1 MNRLATFL
9 STHLLLVVTFFFAL
23 GISCALAFHFTSGQI
38 LLLPLVT
45 GSCVL
50 FTHLRRQPQATLVLL
65 LPFVASLGFVHG
77 LLASRVPPTPDHI
90 IHLVQNEQET
100 VLLCTLDRLP
110 GFNGENSTL
119 VVAAHSLRLKE
130 SAEFVAARGLVQLK
144 LKAPWPKE
152 LMPGDQLAIRAK
164 LDHPHTFHN
173 PGSFDYPTFLARQ
186 NIRITGRISSPL
198 HIYRLEQRPTF
209 LHQARYLPE
218 QLRTRISSFIE
229 QTVTPEISS
238 VYKALLIG
246 DASGISQEILEAFKG
261 SGCMHILSISGAHL
275 SILASFLFFTLYWL
289 LRRSEYLILRYPV
302 KKVAALL
309 CLLPLAIYTLLAG
322 ANTPV
327 VRSLIMV
334 TVFMAALCADKRKS
348 LFISMAFAALLIL
361 IWDPNSLFTAS
372 FQLSFMAVA
381 SIAAVAPLISRL
393 TATEKK
399 EEPLGKRLKSRLL
412 HFTLAALIVSMAA
425 TIGTAPLLLA
435 YFNRISVVAPAANL
449 LVEPLICLWSLTL
462 GFIACPLIFVMPV
475 AATLLL
481 HLGATGLI
489 FALKM
494 AVFFDNLPFS
504 TLWLPTPSPA
514 LIVLYY
520 AAILVG
526 ISGLLVS
533 KTARII
539 GAACCA
545 LILLLFFF
553 PPAELLKD
561 RITTSEITFLDVG
574 QGSSTFLQ
582 FPAGKRLLIDG
593 GGGMASPGFN
603 VGEDIIAPFLWQRG
617 IKQLDA
623 IIVTHGDTDHYNGIP
638 FLLQRFRPKVLWVN
652 NRSGHDHAWRQMLAL
667 ADRLHVEIKIPR
679 PGEQLISGGGAEIVH
694 LENPGEPGGVRSND
708 QSLVLRFAH
717 NNLSCL
723 FAGDISA
730 NMESQ
735 LVKNKLPLQS
745 TLLLSPH
752 HGSSTSNS
760 EAFLKAVSPQTI
772 VVSAGRF
779 RPDNFPSPEVRK
791 RCDELGIKMLIT
803 TDQGAMT
810 FTNQDV
816 IFPGKGKLY

>member
-1 MNRLATFL
+1 VSKLVTFL
-9 STHLLLVVTFFFAL
+9 SAHLLLVVTFFFAL
-23 GISCALAFHFTSGQI
+23 GISCALAFPFTQGQV

-45 GSCVL
+45 GSFVL
-50 FTHLRRQPQATLVLL
+50 VALLCRQPQATLILL
-65 LPFVASLGFVHG
+65 LPFFTSLGFVHG
-77 LLASRVPPTPDHI
+77 LLAGREPTAPNHI
-90 IHLVQNEQET
+90 VHQVQQEQEA

-152 LMPGDQLAIRAK
+152 LLPGDQLAIRAK
-164 LDHPHTFHN
+164 LDRPHTFHN

-186 NIRITGRISSPL
+186 NIWITGRISSPL
-198 HIYRLEQRPTF
+198 HIYRLEQHPTI

-218 QLRTRISSFIE
+218 LLRTRISSFIE
-229 QTVTPEISS
+229 QTVAPEISG

-246 DASGISQEILEAFKG
+246 DATGINQEILEAFKG

-302 KKVAALL
+302 KKIAAML
-309 CLLPLAIYTLLAG
+309 CLVPLTIYTLLAG

-334 TVFMAALCADKRKS
+334 TVFMIALCADKRKS
-348 LFISMAFAALLIL
+348 LFISLALAALLIL

-381 SIAAVAPLISRL
+381 SLAVVAPSIERL
-393 TATEKK
+393 TVTEKK
-399 EEPLGKRLKSRLL
+399 EGSLGKRLRIRFL
-412 HFTLAALIVSMAA
+412 HFTLAALIVSLAA

-462 GFIACPLIFVMPV
+462 GFIACPLIFIMPT
-475 AATLLL
+475 AAALLL

-489 FALKM
+489 FSLKI
-494 AVFFDNLPFS
+494 AAFFNNLPFS
-504 TLWLPTPSPA
+504 TLWLPTPSPP

-520 AAILVG
+520 ATILIG
-526 ISGLLVS
+526 ISGFLIT
-533 KTARII
+533 KTARLA
-539 GAACCA
+539 GAVCGA
-545 LILLLFFF
+545 LILLLFVF
-553 PPAELLKD
+553 PPAELLKG

-582 FPAGKRLLIDG
+582 LPTGMRLLIDG
-593 GGGMASPGFN
+593 GGGMTSPGFN
-603 VGEDIIAPFLWQRG
+603 VGEDIIAPFLWQKG

-623 IIVTHGDTDHYNGIP
+623 IMVTHPDTDHYDGIP

-652 NRSGHDHAWRQMLAL
+652 DRSGHDIAWRQMLAL
-667 ADRLHVEIKIPR
+667 ANKLQVEIKIPQQ
-679 PGEQLISGGGAEIVH
+679 GEVLIRGGKAQIVHLGPPVGSGGAE
-694 LENPGEPGGVRSND
+694 SND
-708 QSLVLRFAH
+708 HSLVLRFAD
-717 NNLSCL
+717 NNFSCL

-730 NMESQ
+730 NIESQ
-735 LVKNKLPLQS
+735 LVEEKTQLQS

-760 EAFLKAVSPQTI
+760 EAFLKTVGPKTI

-779 RPDNFPSPEVRK
+779 RSDNFPSLEVRQ
-791 RCDELGIKMLIT
+791 RCNKLGIKMLIT
-803 TDQGAMT
+803 AEHGAIT
-810 FTNQDV
+810 FTNQD
-816 IFPGKGKLY
+816 PASH